1 MTDLAQT
8 WVLELPFTAP
18 LTLNARM
25 KWQHAHA
32 VKKPWRE
39 AACVLARSAK
49 IPRCQRV
56 EIVLWYTPKDDRARD
71 PLNLVAALKLC
82 EDGLVDAGVIKDDSN
97 VAGHVPVMPEI
108 TSKGPLRPGGN
119 RLWLTVTRLA

>member
-1 MTDLAQT
+1 MPQS
-8 WVLELPFTAP
+8 WVLELPFTTP
-18 LTLNARM
+18 VSLNDRM

-39 AACVLARSAK
+39 AACLLAKAAK
-49 IPRCQRV
+49 IPPCKRIEV
-56 EIVLWYTPKDDRARD
+56 VIWYTPADNRARD
-71 PLNLVAALKLC
+71 PLNLVASLKLC
-82 EDGLVDAGVIKDDSN
+82 EDGLVDAGVIPDDSN

-119 RLWLTVTRLA
+119 RLWLVVTRLA